1 MTAWGAII
9 DTRIDMAQA
18 EAMANRARIHTSFPI
33 TLNPQVLVELN
44 QLLGTPAGRDF
55 MRQGLRRMHLHEAV
69 VLRQLQQLNLPPELL
84 AVPLV
89 ESDYKNPLPRR
100 NHPEAGIWQLRPRAA
115 RASGLT
121 VDHANDERMNPA
133 LESQAAG
140 IFLSGL
146 FAELGDWR
154 LAVLGYNAGASFVER
169 SIRKAGTRDAFR
181 LTQLGYMNHSHYLA
195 RVMAVIIIMKN
206 EGSLELTTAQAQ
218 GDGPAA
224 PAGDSRLVR
233 RGLPDRQGRQ
243 DYPQPSG
250 MTP

>member
-1 MTAWGAII
+1 MQDLGRVLRPAVARVAATGMLTGLATTGLAAPGSVT

-18 EAMANRARIHTSFPI
+18 EAMADRARVEATFPI
-33 TLNPQVLVELN
+33 TLNPQVLAELN
-44 QLLGTPAGRDF
+44 QLLGTPSGRDF

-69 VLRQLQQLNLPPELL
+69 VLSQLQQLNLPPELL

-89 ESDYKNPLPRR
+89 ESNYKNPRPRR
-100 NHPEAGIWQLRPRAA
+100 NHPEAGIWQLRPRCA

-121 VDHANDERMNPA
+121 VNHMHDERMDLT

-140 IFLSGL
+140 RHLSSL

-154 LAVLGYNAGASFVER
+154 LAVLGYNTGARFVER

-181 LTQLGYMNHSHYLA
+181 LTQLGHMKHSHYLA

-206 EGSLELTTAQAQ
+206 EESLSL
-218 GDGPAA
+218 D
-224 PAGDSRLVR
+224 
-233 RGLPDRQGRQ
+233 
-243 DYPQPSG
+243 
-250 MTP
+250 